1 MSFDSLKR
9 NILKKSDSYNFYKNA
24 YDKSKYNE
32 TLSEKLDESFFNIQ
46 KEYRSIESYIHSLK
60 ELSLEINRQIN
71 DFSKVWGSDF
81 DSLRDDVCC
90 VKDNVDSLSDDFSK
104 VTENF
109 KNYICYLNKI
119 NTSIEKIPNQNKNLM
134 KELIIIKEQ
143 LSFISKSFEHQLNN
157 YQKLKSE
164 VFINKR
170 FLKEMNYAHVFKDTI
185 NDSDWLFNKSFS
197 ANNAAANYSF
207 LYILY
212 RILDEIKPSKI
223 LELGLGQTTLLT
235 SQYVNFFKNA
245 DLQVVEDNEKWIE
258 YFSNKLNITSNV
270 KINLVN
276 KREILIN
283 SFKCLK
289 YENFSNLIKD
299 DLFNLIIID
308 GPYGANQEYPRS
320 NIWDLINNLAD
331 NFVIIIDDYD
341 RQGEINT
348 SKILLDKLSENGI
361 IFNTSVF
368 RGIKNQLVIYSKNNY
383 FIGWF

>member
-1 MSFDSLKR
+1 
-9 NILKKSDSYNFYKNA
+9 
-24 YDKSKYNE
+24 
-32 TLSEKLDESFFNIQ
+32 
-46 KEYRSIESYIHSLK
+46 
-60 ELSLEINRQIN
+60 
-71 DFSKVWGSDF
+71 
-81 DSLRDDVCC
+81 
-90 VKDNVDSLSDDFSK
+90 
-104 VTENF
+104 
-109 KNYICYLNKI
+109 
-119 NTSIEKIPNQNKNLM
+119 M
-134 KELIIIKEQ
+134 KELVIIKEQ

-270 KINLVN
+270 KINFVN